1 MSDKFTIFEAMN
13 SKKIAVSIVLIILAM
28 LMNTV
33 VQAQCAMCRATM
45 ENNVSDGGEALAA
58 SLNYGV
64 LYLFA
69 APYLIVGSIFGLWYY
84 NAKKNADK

>member
-1 MSDKFTIFEAMN
+1 MN
-13 SKKIAVSIVLIILAM
+13 FKKISVSIVLTCVAILT
-28 LMNTV
+28 NTAV
-33 VQAQCAMCRATM
+33 TAQCAMCRATI
-45 ENNVSDGGEALAA
+45 ENNVSDGGAALAA

-84 NAKKNADK
+84 NAKKNANN

>member
-1 MSDKFTIFEAMN
+1 M
-13 SKKIAVSIVLIILAM
+13 LI
-28 LMNTV
+28 NTAA
-33 VQAQCAMCRATM
+33 QAQCAMCRATM
-45 ENNVSDGGEALAA
+45 ENNVSDGGAALAA

-84 NAKKNADK
+84 NAKKNARK